1 MNTMNLN
8 GSFHKS
14 GINHTFAFGKNTSLV
29 GTLCAYEYISIY
41 EVIFMAKGF
50 EKQGND
56 IERVENDI
64 TLLKNIIKD
73 IEPVKDIEHTKDI
86 EHSKD
91 VKLTK
96 CECQYHHH
104 DIKRIISLAT
114 QYGTDAGY
122 FLEKKDTFTAFG
134 AINYAHGLID
144 ALRILKGKL

>member
-1 MNTMNLN
+1 
-8 GSFHKS
+8 
-14 GINHTFAFGKNTSLV
+14 
-29 GTLCAYEYISIY
+29 
-41 EVIFMAKGF
+41 MAKGF

-86 EHSKD
+86 
-91 VKLTK
+91 KLSK

-104 DIKRIISLAT
+104 DIKRIIILAT